1 MKSSVR
7 PAAVAGLFYPDNE
20 SECRRQVE
28 HLLSSSRQPALASVN
43 GLIVPHAGYI
53 YSGTVAAAAY
63 RALGAAADSE
73 PLIAVLGPN
82 HRLPLRGMALDSHSH
97 FTTPLGPVALHTGIV
112 AECQQL
118 PGVDYN
124 DAVHRDEHC
133 IEVQLPFLQTLFDSF
148 SLVPVLVGQG
158 DPQPVANLIGALQ
171 AYGALIL
178 ISSDL
183 SHFLPY
189 EDARH
194 MDAATSEAISRLAS
208 DIQPQQACGCGAINA
223 MNTFAR
229 RQGWRAQLLASNN
242 SGDTGADASR
252 VVGYGAYAYL

>member
-1 MKSSVR
+1 MKSSYR
-7 PAAVAGLFYPDNE
+7 PAAVAGLFYPDQE
-20 SECRRQVE
+20 GDCRRQVE
-28 HLLSSSRQPALASVN
+28 QLLSSSRQPALTSVK

-53 YSGTVAAAAY
+53 YSGAVAAAAY
-63 RALGAAADSE
+63 RALGAAAGSE

-97 FTTPLGPVALHTGIV
+97 FMTPLGPVALRTEIV
-112 AECQQL
+112 SELQQL
-118 PGVDYN
+118 SGVDYN

-148 SLVPVLVGQG
+148 SLVPVLVGQAE
-158 DPQPVANLIGALQ
+158 VAWVADLISTLQ
-171 AYGALIL
+171 AYGALVL

-183 SHFLPY
+183 SHFLSY
-189 EDARH
+189 EDARLV
-194 MDAATSEAISRLAS
+194 DARTSEAITLLAS
-208 DIQPQQACGCGAINA
+208 DIQAQQACGCGAINA

-229 RQGWRAQLLASNN
+229 RQGWRAELLQRNN
-242 SGDTGADASR
+242 SGDTAGDASR